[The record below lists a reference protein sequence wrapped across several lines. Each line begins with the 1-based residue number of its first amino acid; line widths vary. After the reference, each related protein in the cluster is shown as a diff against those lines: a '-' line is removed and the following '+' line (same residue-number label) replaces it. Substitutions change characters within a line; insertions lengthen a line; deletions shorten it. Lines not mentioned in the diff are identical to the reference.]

1 MIIAGGTSLPDL
13 YASRSAAIGYP
24 TADAAIGNVMGS
36 NAVNV
41 FLGLG
46 LPWTVAAIYWETVG
60 VTEEWTQRVGDDF
73 PQLPERYPG
82 GGFVVPARDLCFAA
96 GTFLVCAVVFI
107 GVMLNR
113 RRRFGNNTRSHPPTT
128 HA

>member
-1 MIIAGGTSLPDL
+1 MALVIIAGGTSLPDL
-13 YASRSAAIGYP
+13 YASRSAAIGDP

-73 PQLPERYPG
+73 PQLPCLDG
-82 GGFVVPARDLCFAA
+82 GWHQPHLLHNIL
-96 GTFLVCAVVFI
+96 GTSLRC
-107 GVMLNR
+107 LSKKNTEK
-113 RRRFGNNTRSHPPTT
+113 NNGIVLRKKK
-128 HA
+128 